1 MPLKIGTAHK
11 AGKSDFHRKRDG
23 GEQSRPNRQRYGKKP
38 QPRQKIIIGETEHPS
53 VIETAHH
60 LEALGFQIVKIPSPQ
75 GVWDMDT
82 YEKALSPDTI
92 LVSAM
97 LVNNETGAVNDIA
110 AVAAAARA
118 ANPDVLIHCDAVQ
131 GFLKTEICPAVAADM
146 VTLSAHK
153 IGGPKGVGALYIN
166 DKIIKT
172 RAISPVVFG
181 GGQERGFRSGTE
193 NVAGIAGFGAAAEH
207 GAKTLPSFLSGIA
220 RLRER
225 LENGISAF
233 AGHGVRINRPQTAV
247 IANHIIS
254 LTVPGYP
261 QRNAAAQSLGRR
273 RIRFERLRLL
283 LEHRTCKLCSALFRT
298 LRCRCGRNRPHL
310 ARCAEYGRG
319 HHGALRF
326 LGPRTATAGKN
337 KMIF

>member
-1 MPLKIGTAHK
+1 
-11 AGKSDFHRKRDG
+11 
-23 GEQSRPNRQRYGKKP
+23 
-38 QPRQKIIIGETEHPS
+38 
-53 VIETAHH
+53 
-60 LEALGFQIVKIPSPQ
+60 
-75 GVWDMDT
+75 
-82 YEKALSPDTI
+82 
-92 LVSAM
+92 
-97 LVNNETGAVNDIA
+97 
-110 AVAAAARA
+110 
-118 ANPDVLIHCDAVQ
+118 
-131 GFLKTEICPAVAADM
+131 M

-172 RAISPVVFG
+172 RALSPVVFG

-193 NVAGIAGFGAAAEH
+193 NVAGIAGFGAAAEY
-207 GAKTLPSFLSGIA
+207 GAKTLPSFLSGTA

-247 IANHIIS
+247 IA
-254 LTVPGYP
+254 
-261 QRNAAAQSLGRR
+261 
-273 RIRFERLRLL
+273 
-283 LEHRTCKLCSALFRT
+283 LFRT

-310 ARCAEYGRG
+310 ARHTEYGRG